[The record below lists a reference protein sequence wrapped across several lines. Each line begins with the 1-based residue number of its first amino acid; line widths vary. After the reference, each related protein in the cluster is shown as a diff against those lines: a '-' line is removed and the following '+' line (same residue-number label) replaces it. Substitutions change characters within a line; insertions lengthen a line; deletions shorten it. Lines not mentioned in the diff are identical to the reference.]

1 MLVCSMVL
9 LLAGDLAN
17 PPDIWTV
24 MIPYLVVISLLYF
37 FMSSPKR
44 REQSRRDLS
53 LKNLKKND
61 RVVTIGGLFG
71 SVVNIST
78 DGKEVTLKVDENTR
92 IKFRKTA
99 IAEVLKEELTTE
111 SA

>member
-1 MLVCSMVL
+1 MVL
-9 LLAGDLAN
+9 LLAADLAN

-71 SVVNIST
+71 SVVNCVSV
-78 DGKEVTLKVDENTR
+78 KCSVTGGLR
-92 IKFRKTA
+92 IPAEIWATA
-99 IAEVLKEELTTE
+99 SVA
-111 SA
+111 

>member
-1 MLVCSMVL
+1 MVL
-9 LLAGDLAN
+9 LLAADLAN

-78 DGKEVTLKVDENTR
+78 DGSLWQDLLPEQTQDEQRRTVQKSDCRAGN
-92 IKFRKTA
+92 A
-99 IAEVLKEELTTE
+99 L
-111 SA
+111 